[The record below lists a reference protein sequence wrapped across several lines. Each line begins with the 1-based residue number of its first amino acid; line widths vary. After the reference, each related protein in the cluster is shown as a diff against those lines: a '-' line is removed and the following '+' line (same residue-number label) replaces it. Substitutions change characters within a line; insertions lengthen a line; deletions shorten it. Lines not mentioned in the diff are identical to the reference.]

1 MDIVKKFSDITG
13 YSVSD
18 IISGS
23 ENPDLIIVRG
33 IYAKLRVEG
42 HGETVKSVTKELNLP
57 RNRAN
62 YARKKVDNYL
72 EIGYEDVTSLWES
85 VQPLI
90 FDFLHSERKR
100 AENLEMY
107 KDAVDHKMRNFLDK
121 VCHSFDDEYYD
132 YSHRK
137 KRYMRV
143 EARRWFDAVML
154 NR

>member
-18 IISGS
+18 ITSGS
-23 ENPDLIIVRG
+23 EDVDLIIIRG
-33 IYAKLRVEG
+33 IYAKLRIES
-42 HGETVKSVTKELNLP
+42 HGEALKSVTKELNLP
-57 RNRAN
+57 RNRTS
-62 YARKKVDNYL
+62 YARRKVDNYL
-72 EIGYEDVTSLWES
+72 EIGCKDVTSLWES

-90 FDFLHSERKR
+90 FDFLHSEIKR
-100 AENLEMY
+100 DEKLEMY

>member
-18 IISGS
+18 ITSGS
-23 ENPDLIIVRG
+23 EDVDLIIIRG
-33 IYAKLRVEG
+33 IYAKLRIEG
-42 HGETVKSVTKELNLP
+42 HGEALKSVTKELNLP
-57 RNRAN
+57 RNRTS
-62 YARKKVDNYL
+62 YARRKVDNYL
-72 EIGYEDVTSLWES
+72 EIGYKDVTSLWES

-90 FDFLHSERKR
+90 FDFLHSEIKR
-100 AENLEMY
+100 DENLEMY
-107 KDAVDHKMRNFLDK
+107 KDAVDHKMRDFLDK
-121 VCHSFDDEYYD
+121 VCHSFDDEYHD